1 MEGKIE
7 YFEMMGD
14 LWFRYKETV
23 SRPTQH
29 HSAVYREYK
38 VEGKIP
44 KKLQD
49 SNDSKLIREYV
60 EGKIRRK
67 VSKAKKEDMEQDRYA
82 ENPSFQI
89 SVEYDGTML
98 KGKIISA
105 TDSFLRI
112 RLELPKEFTGDSGV
126 NYGFGAAMAGKYI
139 FSGHKQ
145 FSTDAIASARRL
157 LIDVYKKRKHEIANA
172 EVISLAKSLNQG

>member
-1 MEGKIE
+1 MEGRIE

-49 SNDSKLIREYV
+49 SDDSKLIREYV

-105 TDSFLRI
+105 ADSFLGI
-112 RLELPKEFTGDSGV
+112 RLESPKEFTGDSGV
-126 NYGFGAAMAGKYI
+126 NYGFGAAI